1 MTPETEQRIA
11 ANLARIMALLCLRNT
26 QLEALHAG
34 LTPVTQ
40 TGDYSDVFVIDA
52 EGRRIPWSDVS
63 RIDDV
68 EMRALMQEV
77 VNRIYTFHLCAD
89 DPKLQDTIE
98 RWQGLALQWDAPEID
113 GVCRIADAAGV
124 KTGDRIRVRITGSD
138 GIDLDGERV

>member
-34 LTPVTQ
+34 LTPATR

-52 EGRRIPWSDVS
+52 KGRRIPWADVS
-63 RIDDV
+63 RIDDA

-89 DPKLQDTIE
+89 DPNLQATIE
-98 RWQGLALQWDAPEID
+98 RWQGAALQWDAPEID
-113 GVCRIADAAGV
+113 AKMINR
-124 KTGDRIRVRITGSD
+124 DRN
-138 GIDLDGERV
+138 